1 MANMIKEIGEI
12 FKMWKDYG
20 LTCNI
25 SSHENVV
32 FMTFDKEQKNNGQD
46 HLMWMVRENNEENQT
61 TGWLGMWKEENTK
74 WNMDVGL
81 YIPRLRYN
89 FESRH
94 VW

>member
-1 MANMIKEIGEI
+1 
-12 FKMWKDYG
+12 
-20 LTCNI
+20 
-25 SSHENVV
+25 
-32 FMTFDKEQKNNGQD
+32 
-46 HLMWMVRENNEENQT
+46 MVRENNEENQT
-61 TGWLGMWKEENTK
+61 IGWLGMWKEENTK